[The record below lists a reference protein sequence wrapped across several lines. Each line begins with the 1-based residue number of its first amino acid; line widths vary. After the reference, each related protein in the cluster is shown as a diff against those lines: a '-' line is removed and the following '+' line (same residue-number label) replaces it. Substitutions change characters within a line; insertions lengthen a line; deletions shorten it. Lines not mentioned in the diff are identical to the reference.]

1 MRGDPG
7 VPPAPT
13 GPAAPVDDDR
23 TRTRGPV
30 RLDPWGTAGPGTGTE
45 FPEFQPGGREG
56 TTMARPAALQPG
68 GHAAARTG
76 RGRPSGR
83 VLALGGGLLIAV
95 VAVVAFFTLG
105 QGHGQTGQNPAGVAQ
120 TTPSSGQQNALG
132 PGATAP
138 GQAAVTA
145 RSAGAT
151 QVRFSWT
158 YANPAAGDTFRWQ
171 RVSGSA
177 GAPGGVTAKP
187 QVLVSLPQ
195 GQSVCIAVQVRRAGG
210 QASDLSQPVC
220 WPSLLIHH
228 DR

>member
-1 MRGDPG
+1 
-7 VPPAPT
+7 
-13 GPAAPVDDDR
+13 
-23 TRTRGPV
+23 
-30 RLDPWGTAGPGTGTE
+30 
-45 FPEFQPGGREG
+45 
-56 TTMARPAALQPG
+56 MARPAALQPG
-68 GHAAARTG
+68 GHAGARTG
-76 RGRPSGR
+76 SGRPGGR
-83 VLALGGGLLIAV
+83 VLAIGGGLLVAV

-105 QGHGQTGQNPAGVAQ
+105 QGHGHTGQNPSGAAQ
-120 TTPSSGQQNALG
+120 STASSGEQNALG

-138 GQAAVTA
+138 GQPAVTA
-145 RSAGAT
+145 QSVGA

-177 GAPGGVTAKP
+177 GPPGGVTAKP

-220 WPSLLIHH
+220 WPSLLIYHN
-228 DR
+228 R